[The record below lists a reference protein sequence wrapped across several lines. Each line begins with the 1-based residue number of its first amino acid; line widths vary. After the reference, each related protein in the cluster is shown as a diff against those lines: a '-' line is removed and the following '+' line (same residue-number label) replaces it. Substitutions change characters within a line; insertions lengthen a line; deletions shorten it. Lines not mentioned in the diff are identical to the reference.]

1 MIGVSGT
8 GLPRA
13 NRKFNQILEGCIFTV
28 LSMYT

>member
-1 MIGVSGT
+1 MIGVSGA

-13 NRKFNQILEGCIFTV
+13 NGKFNRILEGCIFTV